1 MGVVIDRFGED
12 LTILKK
18 QDCFEIHPRVMVS
31 PQFYS
36 WVFGFGGKMRI
47 LSPAPVVDGFRKHL
61 ADVRRAQ
68 G

>member
-1 MGVVIDRFGED
+1 MIVRFGED
-12 LTILKK
+12 LTIIKK
-18 QDCFEIHPRVMVS
+18 QNSFEIHQRVMVS
-31 PQFYS
+31 SQFYS

-47 LSPAPVVDGFRKHL
+47 LSPAPVVEGFRKHL